1 MKVSSI
7 FEKCNILRYQKSN
20 FLHQIWIKKS
30 CLDDFLGYFL
40 DLKEKRAY
48 LNVAFDDTFNQK
60 SDMASLIATT
70 QLSEF
75 HAI

>member
-1 MKVSSI
+1 MH
-7 FEKCNILRYQKSN
+7 ILRRITAFKETT
-20 FLHQIWIKKS
+20 
-30 CLDDFLGYFL
+30 FL